1 MKILLFQIGR
11 ETFGM
16 ELKNIV
22 KIAFYTE
29 LEPGLESGHSESRQM
44 INWQKNAIPVI
55 DLCQM
60 LQAGERTAEKRV
72 FIILSLH
79 NRLGAVPV
87 DHAEEICDVA
97 YDRVIPISK
106 MILGEK
112 ENRIFSGIV
121 VLQNNVIPL
130 LDHSVL
136 FQ

>member
-29 LEPGLESGHSESRQM
+29 LEPGSESGQI
-44 INWQKNAIPVI
+44 INWQRNAIPVI

-60 LQAGERTAEKRV
+60 LQAGEGTTEKRV

-97 YDRVIPISK
+97 YDRVIPISN
-106 MILGEK
+106 MILSKK

-130 LDHSVL
+130 IDHSML

>member
-29 LEPGLESGHSESRQM
+29 LEPGSESGQI
-44 INWQKNAIPVI
+44 INWQRNAIPVI

-60 LQAGERTAEKRV
+60 LQTGEGTTEKRV

-97 YDRVIPISK
+97 YDRVIPISN
-106 MILGEK
+106 MILSKK

-130 LDHSVL
+130 IDHSML